1 MNYLH
6 KNFPAITEKLS
17 YIHLGNLPTPVEKLE
32 NLGFNHHLSTYIKR
46 DDISGALYG
55 GNKVRKLEFILAD
68 AIEKGA
74 KRVITTGVIG
84 SNHALAVARYS
95 VHLGLKPVLMLFG
108 NQQGE
113 HVKMNLLADCET
125 GAEMYYDA
133 TFEEHQKSMI
143 RVIDHYR
150 KIDSCE
156 PYIIPAGGTSNIGIA
171 GYINAAFEL
180 SDQIEKKEIPAPD
193 AIYLPF
199 GTMGTAAG
207 LLLGVKIIG
216 LKCKIVP
223 VQVVASVVADEK
235 KYASLVRSANDFYHS
250 LDKSFPVISFEEE
263 DFNIKKEYL
272 GPGYGISTK
281 QTEQTIKF
289 FHEREGI
296 KLDSVYSGKAATAFL
311 DHCKEISGEEQ
322 VVLFWNT
329 KNSIPINVNKRAG
342 EQLPPDFQKF
352 F

>member
-6 KNFPAITEKLS
+6 TNFPAITEKLP
-17 YIHLGNLPTPVEKLE
+17 YIQLGDLPTPVERLK
-32 NLGFNHHLSTYIKR
+32 NLGFNDHLSLYIKR
-46 DDISGALYG
+46 DDISGTIYG

-68 AIEKGA
+68 AIQKGA

-108 NQQGE
+108 DQRGE
-113 HVKMNLLADCET
+113 HVKMNLLADRET
-125 GAEMYYDA
+125 GAEMYYDT

-143 RVIDHYR
+143 RIIDHY
-150 KIDSCE
+150 KKVDNCE

-180 SDQIEKKEIPAPD
+180 NDQIGKKEIPAPD

-207 LLLGVKIIG
+207 LLLGAKVIGLQCKII
-216 LKCKIVP
+216 P
-223 VQVVASVVADEK
+223 VQVVASFVADEK
-235 KYASLVRSANDFYHS
+235 KYASLVRSANEFYHS
-250 LDKSFPVISFEEE
+250 LDKSFPVISFEED
-263 DFNIKKEYL
+263 DFRVNKEYL

-281 QTEQTIKF
+281 QTEQSIKF
-289 FHEREGI
+289 FLEREEI
-296 KLDSVYSGKAATAFL
+296 KLDSVYSGKAASAFL
-311 DHCKEISGEEQ
+311 DHCKENSGKRQ
-322 VVLFWNT
+322 NVLFWNT
-329 KNSIPINVNKRAG
+329 KNSIPINTNEKTF
-342 EQLPPDFQKF
+342 EKLPPDFQKF